1 MKKYNAERNRSVTYP
16 PANYQK
22 KLMCYCCWYASI
34 DDIYT
39 NEKLD
44 GVYKKLSVRLRRI
57 IKKGSVITH
66 TIKELNDEIMEFDLS
81 KDVIYCNTPNSCSQ
95 IIAFLRHFRNAV
107 AHGRIEYKSKRFY
120 FENRNDNDELTAKGV
135 FCEDTISS
143 IFKEIQLL

>member
-16 PANYQK
+16 PTNYQK

-44 GVYKKLSVRLRRI
+44 AVYKKLSVRLRRI

-66 TIKELNDEIMEFDLS
+66 TIKELNEELMEFDFS
-81 KDVIYCNTPNSCSQ
+81 KDVIYCNKPNDSSQ
-95 IIAFLRHFRNAV
+95 IVAFLRHFRNAV
-107 AHGRIEYKSKRFY
+107 AHGRIEYRSNKFY
-120 FENRNDNDELTAKGV
+120 FEDRNDNDELTAKGV
-135 FCEDTISS
+135 FCEDMI
-143 IFKEIQLL
+143 IKILNEIQLP